1 MIKRLVISN
10 YALINHIEI
19 DFNSGFSIITGET
32 GAGKS
37 IILGALSLILG
48 DRVETKYIQ
57 NGEAKSIIE
66 AVFDIEAYNIKDYF
80 TQHEI
85 DYFPNECIIRREIQ
99 PSGRSR
105 AFINDTPVS
114 LADLRELSIQLIDI
128 HSQHSNLLISK
139 PAYQLQI
146 IDSIAGNEELLE
158 EYQSEYQKYSHQLSE
173 YNRLKSE
180 IERQKEEEDYLT
192 FQFNQIKSLNLS
204 ESEDEEL
211 VEQQKRLSNVT
222 DIKENLWKA
231 TELLSGGMS
240 QSSVLDDLK
249 EIIKYVSN
257 VQNHMSDLTQVAD
270 RLESCLI
277 ELRDISQTIE
287 YNQENLET
295 NPAELERIETRL
307 NEIYSLEQK
316 HHVQNVNA
324 LLQLQSEYENKLR
337 QIEFS
342 DEIIEE
348 KEKQL
353 KIQYSKITELSKKL
367 SDKRKKTAT
376 EFEKSLV
383 GLAQL
388 LGLKNTQFSVDF
400 DNCAI
405 DKTGI
410 DKIEF
415 LFSFNKQ
422 QAMMPVGVTA
432 SGGEISRL
440 MLCIK
445 SLIAKAMKL
454 PTIIF
459 DEVDTGVS
467 GEIANKIGEMMRDLS
482 ANLQV
487 MAITHLPQVAAM
499 GGTHYKVYKRDMDNA
514 TQTNIELLNEQ
525 DRVIEIARMLSG
537 KNIKDAAIENAKSL
551 IYNN

>member
-19 DFNSGFSIITGET
+19 DFISGFSIITGET

-204 ESEDEEL
+204 ENEDEEL

-324 LLQLQSEYENKLR
+324 LLQLQTEYENKLR

-499 GGTHYKVYKRDMDNA
+499 GGTHYKVYKRDIDNA
-514 TQTNIELLNEQ
+514 TLTNIELLSEQ

-537 KNIKDAAIENAKSL
+537 KNINDAAIENAKSL